1 MTHWYLASSDSRE
14 SRAFRQ
20 TVHRHSDEFATT
32 RNRGTMPDKKEEFVV
47 QDRRR
52 FAMEG
57 DLLQEKAKEIGAEEI
72 AATPAP
78 TAAAPA
84 EPSAAAAEEEL
95 PPPPTAAEAQEQ
107 KDAYNASGKQ
117 IDEMIN
123 RSGDRERVP
132 AEMTF
137 EQVIEFFYTNALFQ
151 LGAIR
156 QENEQPH
163 VDILGAR
170 QTIDSLDILQEKT
183 KGNLTEREQTLLQNV
198 LFELRM
204 AWIEITNAIAKAPRP
219 EPGIVTPGGKG
230 K

>member
-1 MTHWYLASSDSRE
+1 MSE
-14 SRAFRQ
+14 K
-20 TVHRHSDEFATT
+20 
-32 RNRGTMPDKKEEFVV
+32 NKEFVV

-52 FAMEG
+52 FAIEG
-57 DLLQEKAKEIGAEEI
+57 ELRKETETPEEEK
-72 AATPAP
+72 AATPPIQAVAP
-78 TAAAPA
+78 PA
-84 EPSAAAAEEEL
+84 ENPAPVQPAAHADEEEL
-95 PPPPTAAEAQEQ
+95 PAPPSAAEQQEQ
-107 KDAYNASGKQ
+107 KDAYHASGKQ

-123 RSGDRERVP
+123 KSGNREHAP

-137 EQVIEFFYTNALFQ
+137 ERLIESFYMTALLQ

-156 QENEQPH
+156 QENEQPR

-170 QTIDSLDILQEKT
+170 QTIDSLTLLQEKT

-219 EPGIVTPGGKG
+219 EPGIVMPSGKI